1 MKFNKRK
8 LKRIVAFAGPL
19 MLVSG
24 AALAATSGWGVDAP
38 LTSAGDLLQTSGGYL
53 AGITAIGGAGVGL
66 AVRRDWHD
74 ALYGGICGLAGG
86 GLMTNANAT
95 LGVVGSSAG
104 VLLHGMQHV
113 ATFATLIRHLVS

>member
-1 MKFNKRK
+1 MKLQT
-8 LKRIVAFAGPL
+8 LKRIAVLTAPMVLCA
-19 MLVSG
+19 G

-38 LTSAGDLLQTSGGYL
+38 LTAAGDLLQTSGGYL

-95 LGVVGSSAG
+95 LGVVGSSPGA
-104 VLLHGMQHV
+104 LLHGMQHV
-113 ATFATLIRHLVS
+113 VTFATLIRHLVIG

>member
-1 MKFNKRK
+1 MKFHK
-8 LKRIVAFAGPL
+8 LKRVLAIATPMVLCA
-19 MLVSG
+19 G

-38 LTSAGDLLQTSGGYL
+38 LTSAGDMLQTSGGYL

-66 AVRRDWHD
+66 AIRRDWHD

-95 LGVVGSSAG
+95 LGVVGSSNGA
-104 VLLHGMQHV
+104 LLHGMQHV
-113 ATFATLIRHLVS
+113 VTFATLIRHLVIG

>member
-1 MKFNKRK
+1 MKLHK
-8 LKRIVAFAGPL
+8 LKRALAFAAPMVL
-19 MLVSG
+19 CAG
-24 AALAATSGWGVDAP
+24 AAWCATSGWGVDAP
-38 LTSAGDLLQTSGGYL
+38 LTSAGAMLQTSGGYL

-95 LGVVGSSAG
+95 LGVVGSSPGA
-104 VLLHGMQHV
+104 LLHGMQHV
-113 ATFATLIRHLVS
+113 VTFATLIRHLVIG